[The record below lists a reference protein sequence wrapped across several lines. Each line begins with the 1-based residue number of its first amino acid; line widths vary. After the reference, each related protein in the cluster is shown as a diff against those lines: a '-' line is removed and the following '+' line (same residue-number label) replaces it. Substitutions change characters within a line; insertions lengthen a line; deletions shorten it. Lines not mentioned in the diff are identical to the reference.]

1 MSGEAKVN
9 RYKRNNVHLFNLLED
24 ALTDG
29 TLLLRSRDMR
39 HKMEAVKERQ
49 EMLATAEGLTRAAS
63 KGGQFDPTK
72 QFHIVANNVDPA
84 AWRTILDTFARI
96 DPDTGK
102 PMDDG
107 LLYTQQPDEGTG
119 ELKVR
124 LNRDFFYALLSGPL
138 KDYDCR
144 AKVGRF

>member
-1 MSGEAKVN
+1 MSGDVKIN
-9 RYKRNNVHLFNLLED
+9 RYKWDNAHLFNLLEH

-39 HKMEAVKERQ
+39 AKMNVVKERQ
-49 EMLATAEGLTRAAS
+49 EMLATANEFARAVN
-63 KGGQFDPTK
+63 KGGFDPTK
-72 QFHIVANNVDPA
+72 QFHLVANNVDPA
-84 AWRTILDTFARI
+84 VWRAILDVFARI
-96 DPDTGK
+96 DPETGD

-107 LLYTQQPDEGTG
+107 LLYTTQADDGTG
-119 ELKVR
+119 ELKVK

-144 AKVGRF
+144 AKVG